1 MGINPVSQY
10 TAKGHDL
17 TKQLGLE
24 DERYVHHVSMS
35 NNNLVLV
42 TDKKLYSILHNTRKT
57 SLKINWSLMINDINN
72 LPHIEE
78 GKLLIS
84 LDSRDE
90 SVMIE
95 CDNID
100 KLRSIK
106 LGLEYSVLLT
116 MPFKCSN
123 YSSRLVVDSSVC

>member
-1 MGINPVSQY
+1 
-10 TAKGHDL
+10 
-17 TKQLGLE
+17 
-24 DERYVHHVSMS
+24 MS

-42 TDKKLYSILHNTRKT
+42 TDKKLYSILHNKHKT